1 MAGHWVGV
9 GTAMGAV
16 AFAFTREPVWIAL
29 GVAIGAASNYRG
41 ADSVK
46 ASRWG
51 QSGLA
56 AL

>member
-29 GVAIGAASNYRG
+29 GAPIGAALDWQRR
-41 ADSVK
+41 K
-46 ASRWG
+46 R
-51 QSGLA
+51 
-56 AL
+56 